1 MDDINFYDQ
10 FRQYSTTDLLRISL
24 QPDHYQPEAVSA
36 ADRLLKERETSPDER
51 QQVEQALRE
60 EASIPDRFTAYKEKV
75 AEAMQ
80 PMIAPSPDYPAQWFS
95 FFKWTF
101 AAFCVYNYYLVIK
114 FCIVFWRC
122 PDCEGIGSLIYELF
136 YIAYL
141 TITFFLLAK
150 KRRWGWI
157 LLFTGAVISVF
168 LYGDILVARYKY
180 REIGIFS
187 PAYSISAILL
197 PIALIAFL
205 WQTRTGEFFAV
216 DDRTKRQAAIAGV
229 VIGAALLVVF
239 H

>member
-10 FRQYSTTDLLRISL
+10 FRQHSTTDLLRISL

-36 ADRLLKERETSPDER
+36 ADRLLKERGISSTER

-60 EASIPDRFTAYKEKV
+60 EASVPDRFTTYKEKIADAV
-75 AEAMQ
+75 Q
-80 PMIAPSPDYPAQWFS
+80 PMIAPSSDYPAQWFT
-95 FFKWTF
+95 FFKWAF
-101 AAFCVYNYYLVIK
+101 AAYCVYNYYLFVK
-114 FCIVFWRC
+114 TCIVFWRC
-122 PDCEGIGSLIYELF
+122 PSCEGIGSLIYEIF

-150 KRRWGWI
+150 RRRWGWI
-157 LLFTGAVISVF
+157 LLFTATVPFVLLDGYIIIAS
-168 LYGDILVARYKY
+168 YKY
-180 REIGIFS
+180 RELGVFN
-187 PAYSISAILL
+187 PAYSLPAIL
-197 PIALIAFL
+197 IRVALVTFL
-205 WQTRTGEFFAV
+205 WRTRTGEFFAV